1 MHRRAQAQA
10 PQHSTSAAALLA
22 PAAGRG
28 CQQACTLHCVTVWL
42 LQRCFSTSRQ
52 PTSSGARTSANSR
65 RWNWRRRRRRK
76 PNPAPPRLHP
86 HLMKR
91 YLLCGSP
98 MCHSRP
104 HSSSGGGRLS
114 PGCKMVRGLRGQGS
128 VPSSAAASPLAR
140 GVDMVAGLGGAP
152 PLLEAHLGRGGRGI
166 GRVVAQGNVGPKP
179 KSIQTKELVCAC
191 NWLALRGLPA
201 GGPCRLGA
209 CWRSTSIPAAAIDW
223 LQAQPG
229 TGKRSSSAAP
239 T

>member
-10 PQHSTSAAALLA
+10 PRHSTSAAALLA

-42 LQRCFSTSRQ
+42 LQRCFSTCRQ

-65 RWNWRRRRRRK
+65 RWNWRRRRRRT

-128 VPSSAAASPLAR
+128 EPSLAAANPLAR
-140 GVDMVAGLGGAP
+140 GVDMAAGLGGAP

-166 GRVVAQGNVGPKP
+166 GRGAAQGNVGPKP
-179 KSIQTKELVCAC
+179 KSIQTRELVCAC
-191 NWLALRGLPA
+191 NCLALRGLP

-209 CWRSTSIPAAAIDW
+209 RWRRHGIPAAAIAW

-229 TGKRSSSAAP
+229 PGKRPSSAAP